1 MSKLIKLFAI
11 LIMLAGATAVT
22 ADTASAQHRRGGG
35 GHGNWQSSGNW
46 NGHRGGGWGR
56 GYGRGYY
63 GGGPYYATPYYAEPA
78 CGYARVRVLRNGYW
92 VLRRAWRCL

>member
-1 MSKLIKLFAI
+1 MPKLFKI
-11 LIMLAGATAVT
+11 FTISIMLAGAVALTAEP
-22 ADTASAQHRRGGG
+22 ASAQRHRGEGGR
-35 GHGNWQSSGNW
+35 GNWHSGGNW